1 MSRRSGRQLLR
12 LALQVLKR
20 LLRNRGRP
28 STGMRPPRRQEV
40 DFPFKKSAPTSSQP
54 FDRAT
59 TAAPTPDAA
68 REYRMPAGG
77 LPPLSYSPNPNGR
90 ANPGEVVWAWVPYEE
105 DPSQGKDRPVLVISE
120 VTGGFLA
127 VQMTSKDHS
136 RDRAR
141 EEHFGRHWLEI
152 GSGPWDSQG
161 RESEVRL
168 DRLLFLPPAGVRR
181 EGATLPKERFREVAQ
196 ALVELH
202 R

>member
-1 MSRRSGRQLLR
+1 MSGNFGRQLLR
-12 LALQVLKR
+12 LLLQVLQQF
-20 LLRNRGRP
+20 LRGQGGTRAGTKPAPRGK
-28 STGMRPPRRQEV
+28 V
-40 DFPFKKSAPTSSQP
+40 DFPFGKSAPTSSQP
-54 FDRAT
+54 LDPAT

-68 REYRMPAGG
+68 REYRMPGSG
-77 LPPLSYSPNPNGR
+77 LPQLSYSPNPDGQ
-90 ANPGEVVWAWVPYEE
+90 ADPGEVVWAWVPYED

-141 EEHFGRHWLEI
+141 EEHFGRYWLEI

-181 EGATLPKERFREVAQ
+181 EGATLDKERFLDVAK
-196 ALVELH
+196 ALVALH